1 MYKIKN
7 ILFNYEGRARRQT
20 SSYLVPHG
28 YQVKKKIFFLDCI
41 WFEIHEAGFNQ
52 YP

>member
-7 ILFNYEGRARRQT
+7 ILLNYEGRTRRQT

-28 YQVKKKIFFLDCI
+28 YQVKKKKIWTVYGLRFMRLDLI
-41 WFEIHEAGFNQ
+41 NTLR
-52 YP
+52 

>member
-7 ILFNYEGRARRQT
+7 ILLNYEGRTRRQT
-20 SSYLVPHG
+20 SSYLVPPWLPG
-28 YQVKKKIFFLDCI
+28 QEKKNLDCI

>member
-28 YQVKKKIFFLDCI
+28 YQVKKKKNLDCI

>member
-1 MYKIKN
+1 MRGEQGGKHP
-7 ILFNYEGRARRQT
+7 LTLCPMVTRSR
-20 SSYLVPHG
+20 
-28 YQVKKKIFFLDCI
+28 KKKLDCI